1 MKHILI
7 AIDSFK
13 GSLSSPEAGNAAADG
28 IVRAFPGAVCTVR
41 PLADGGE
48 GTVEALTAGLG
59 GEIREVTVH
68 GPRRAPTAARYGIL
82 RDKTAIMEM
91 AQASGLPLLAPEER
105 DPMVT
110 TTCGVGEMILDAISQ
125 GCRSFILGIGGSATN
140 DGGVGMLTAL
150 GWRFLDASGDPI
162 PDGAAGLA
170 RLARIDS
177 SQVPAAVR
185 ECRFR
190 VACDVNN
197 PLCGERGCSAV
208 YGPQKGATPENIPYM
223 DALLS
228 NYGTL
233 TASVSPDADPD
244 FPGAGAAGGLGFA
257 LRAYLGAELVP
268 GVELILSATG
278 MEDAIAKSDIVVT
291 GEGRLDRQT
300 SMGKAPAGVAALAK
314 KYGKPVIAFS
324 GCLGEGA
331 RACNACGID
340 AYFPILPACLTPQ
353 QAMESEAAYRN
364 LADTAEQAFR
374 LIRAFIS

>member
-13 GSLSSPEAGNAAADG
+13 GSLSSLEAGNAAADG
-28 IVRAFPGAVCTVR
+28 IVRAFPDAVCTVR

-48 GTVEALTAGLG
+48 GTVDALTAGLG
-59 GEIREVTVH
+59 GEIREVSVH
-68 GPRRAPTAARYGIL
+68 GPRRAPTVARYGIL
-82 RDKTAIMEM
+82 QGGIAIMEM

-110 TTCGVGEMILDAISQ
+110 TTCGVGEMILDAIAH
-125 GCRSFILGIGGSATN
+125 GCRDFILGIGGSATN
-140 DGGVGMLTAL
+140 DGGTGMLTAL
-150 GWRFLDASGDPI
+150 GWRFLDAAGEPI

-170 RLARIDS
+170 HLARIDAS
-177 SQVPAAVR
+177 AVPAAVR

-190 VACDVNN
+190 VACDVSN
-197 PLCGERGCSAV
+197 PLCGDRGCSAI

-223 DALLS
+223 DALLAE
-228 NYGTL
+228 YAAL
-233 TASVSPDADPD
+233 TASVCSNADPD

-268 GVELILSATG
+268 GVELILGATG
-278 MEDAIAKSDIVVT
+278 MEEAIARADIVVT

-314 KYGKPVIAFS
+314 RHHKPVIAFS

-331 RACNACGID
+331 RACNDCGID
-340 AYFPILPACLTPQ
+340 AYFPILPACMTPQ
-353 QAMESEAAYRN
+353 QAMEHTVAYGN
-364 LADTAEQAFR
+364 LSDTAEQAFR
-374 LIRAFIS
+374 LIRTFLS